1 MPKKKGFFIVFEG
14 IEGSGKS
21 FQINRLYKKLKKKNL
36 KVIKTRE
43 PGGTKSSELIRN
55 LILKDYFEKDKK
67 EKFDKYTDTLLY
79 LAARNEHIK
88 NKIEPALKAKKVVI
102 CDRFINST
110 YAYQVVGKKVE
121 KKFIDNIHKK
131 ILRGVKPDMTFILKT
146 SMTTSTRRLKKRKLK
161 NRYDKFK
168 RSFYISAQKA
178 FLSQAK
184 NKKDYFVLDSSKD
197 DTTLEK
203 IIFKTVYNSIKLRH
217 DK

>member
-1 MPKKKGFFIVFEG
+1 MPKKKGFFIVFGG

>member
-1 MPKKKGFFIVFEG
+1 
-14 IEGSGKS
+14 
-21 FQINRLYKKLKKKNL
+21 
-36 KVIKTRE
+36 
-43 PGGTKSSELIRN
+43 
-55 LILKDYFEKDKK
+55 
-67 EKFDKYTDTLLY
+67 
-79 LAARNEHIK
+79 
-88 NKIEPALKAKKVVI
+88 
-102 CDRFINST
+102 
-110 YAYQVVGKKVE
+110 
-121 KKFIDNIHKK
+121 
-131 ILRGVKPDMTFILKT
+131 MTFILKT
-146 SMTTSTRRLKKRKLK
+146 SMTSSTRRLKKRKLK